1 MDLGRSG
8 RGKGGKV
15 RVDPDQ
21 PGHGKGG
28 KDGLG
33 GSLSNEAKGHL
44 AYCCMLYGPNSNP
57 DKKAPPALKN
67 RGR

>member
-1 MDLGRSG
+1 MDLGRTG

-33 GSLSNEAKGHL
+33 GSLSNKAKGQL
-44 AYCCMLYGPNSNP
+44 IYCCMPQQ
-57 DKKAPPALKN
+57 
-67 RGR
+67 